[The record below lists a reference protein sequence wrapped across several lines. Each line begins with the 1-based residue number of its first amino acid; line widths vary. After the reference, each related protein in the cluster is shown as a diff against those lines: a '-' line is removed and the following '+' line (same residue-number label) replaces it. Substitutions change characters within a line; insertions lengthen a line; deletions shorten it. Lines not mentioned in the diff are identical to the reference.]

1 MIVTKARVFL
11 WKLLAKSLYPAY
23 LRMVYKMDIGENV
36 VISYKAIL
44 DKSINPMGIHIGDR
58 SHIVAGAEILSH
70 DTWRGIKADTYIGE
84 NSLIGSRSLIMPG
97 VRIGK
102 MSVVGACSVVTKD
115 VPDNTMV
122 VGNSARIIRVG
133 IEISEKGQIVNL
145 GTLVKNS
152 ENEK

>member
-1 MIVTKARVFL
+1 
-11 WKLLAKSLYPAY
+11 
-23 LRMVYKMDIGENV
+23 
-36 VISYKAIL
+36 
-44 DKSINPMGIHIGDR
+44 
-58 SHIVAGAEILSH
+58 
-70 DTWRGIKADTYIGE
+70 
-84 NSLIGSRSLIMPG
+84 MPG

-122 VGNSARIIRVG
+122 VGNPARIIRVG

>member
-58 SHIVAGAEILSH
+58 STIHLS
-70 DTWRGIKADTYIGE
+70 
-84 NSLIGSRSLIMPG
+84 
-97 VRIGK
+97 
-102 MSVVGACSVVTKD
+102 C
-115 VPDNTMV
+115 
-122 VGNSARIIRVG
+122 
-133 IEISEKGQIVNL
+133 
-145 GTLVKNS
+145 
-152 ENEK
+152 